1 MEKLDMKE
9 LVAINEQTFGDEL
22 RQAVDAR
29 DLHVYLD
36 VKRDFTSWV
45 KERIDKFGFVDGVD
59 YLLTKIGEQHDS
71 GLKYRSVYYLT
82 LDVAKEFAMLHNNE
96 KGREV
101 RRYFIECEKKLKLVS
116 SKPMP
121 AVLEVSTEMLGL
133 AKLFGLEGNQALL
146 AADKATFKTI
156 GVSPL
161 KLLEMPLV
169 ADERILTPTEIGKLL
184 GGLNPRRVNNQL
196 VLEGYQYKNEAGIWT
211 ITDKGKPYAVLLD
224 VGKSRSDGTPVQQIK
239 WKESIINNL
248 DKEAA

>member
-1 MEKLDMKE
+1 MKN
-9 LVAINEQTFGDEL
+9 LVAINEQTFDEEL
-22 RQAVDAR
+22 KQAVDAR
-29 DLHVYLD
+29 DLYVYLD
-36 VKRDFTSWV
+36 VKRDFTTWV
-45 KERIDKFGFVDGVD
+45 KERIDKFGFVNGVD
-59 YLLTKIGEQHDS
+59 YLLTKIGEQFES

-101 RRYFIECEKKLKLVS
+101 RRYFIECEKKLKES
-116 SKPMP
+116 APKPTP
-121 AVLEVSTEMLGL
+121 SVLEVSTEMLGL

-146 AADKATFKTI
+146 AADKATVKTI

-161 KLLEMPLV
+161 KLLGMPLV
-169 ADERILTPTEIGKLL
+169 TDERILTPTEIGKLL

-196 VLEGYQYKNEAGIWT
+196 ALEGFQYKNDAGIWT

-224 VGKSRSDGTPVQQIK
+224 VGKARSDGTPVQQIK

>member
-1 MEKLDMKE
+1 MKE

-96 KGREV
+96 KGRQA
-101 RRYFIECEKKLKLVS
+101 RRYFIECEKQLKMVS
-116 SKPMP
+116 PKPT
-121 AVLEVSTEMLGL
+121 ASVLETSTEMLGL

-146 AADKATFKTI
+146 AADKATVKTI
-156 GVSPL
+156 GISPL
-161 KLLEMPLV
+161 KLLEIPLV
-169 ADERILTPTEIGKLL
+169 SDERILTPTEIGKLL

-224 VGKSRSDGTPVQQIK
+224 VGKARSDGTPVQQIK

-248 DKEAA
+248 DREAA